1 MAAKFFEIKI
11 MKKIKNMVLT
21 LKTSH
26 VNILNVRGAS
36 PQHLLYITIEIKRRA
51 RQLIEEFENRLYVMK
66 EKLFEDL

>member
-1 MAAKFFEIKI
+1 
-11 MKKIKNMVLT
+11 MVLT
-21 LKTSH
+21 LKISH

-36 PQHLLYITIEIKRRA
+36 PQRLLHITIEIKRRA